1 MSNVDVDKRMVVRR
15 LSTVEP
21 EAVEWLWP
29 GRLARRKLTILVG
42 DPGVGKSTV
51 ALSLAATLSQGTP
64 WPDGTQAS
72 IGRTLIIASEDGV
85 ADTIVPRLETH
96 HADRAQIF
104 EAAQVSDGDVERLF
118 DLSTDIDPLRKT
130 IKDERIDLVIIDPL
144 TAYLGPVDSH
154 RDADVRRTLT
164 PLVTLMAETN
174 VALVAIAHLTKNDT
188 VKALYRPGGSIAF
201 MAMARIGLCV
211 AAEANDPERRIL
223 SSLKNNLTLAPP
235 SLAFRLQDGAVE
247 WESDPVDVSADEML
261 SSELHQRGARSTP
274 AAHFLTELMA
284 DEQAWPRAATSVS
297 GLAADRGIAARS
309 LQRAA
314 KKLGIR
320 ISREGFGK
328 DGTSVW
334 DLPPRKGGGS
344 HNAKTVTS
352 MTSMTHKNDSHI
364 DVIGVIDDIK
374 TSLGGTPCSS

>member
-1 MSNVDVDKRMVVRR
+1 MPKVDVDKRMVVRR

-21 EAVEWLWP
+21 EAVAWLWP
-29 GRLARRKLTILVG
+29 GRLARGKLTILGG

-51 ALSLAATLSQGTP
+51 ALSLAATLSQGTA

-96 HADRAQIF
+96 HADREQIF
-104 EAAQVSDGDVERLF
+104 EAAQVSDGDGERPF
-118 DLSTDIDPLRKT
+118 DLSTDIGALRDT
-130 IKDERIDLVIIDPL
+130 IEANGIDLVIVDPL
-144 TAYLGPVDSH
+144 AAYLGRVDSH

-164 PLVTLMAETN
+164 PLATLIAETN

-211 AAEANDPERRIL
+211 AAESNDPERRIL

-261 SSELHQRGARSTP
+261 SPELHQRGARSTP

-297 GLAADRGIAARS
+297 VLAADRGIAVRT
-309 LQRAA
+309 LQRTATR
-314 KKLGIR
+314 LGIR
-320 ISREGFGK
+320 ISRDGFGK
-328 DGTSVW
+328 DATYVW
-334 DLPPRKGGGS
+334 NLPPRKGGGS
-344 HNAKTVTS
+344 HNTKTVTS
-352 MTSMTHKNDSHI
+352 MASMASMAHKNDSHI
-364 DVIGVIDDIK
+364 DAIDDIK